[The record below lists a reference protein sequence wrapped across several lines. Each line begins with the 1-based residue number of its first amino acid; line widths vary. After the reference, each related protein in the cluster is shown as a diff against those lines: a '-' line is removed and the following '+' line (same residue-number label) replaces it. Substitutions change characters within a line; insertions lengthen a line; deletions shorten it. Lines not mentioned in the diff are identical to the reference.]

1 MTAAERN
8 RRKRRL
14 EAAGFKAL
22 PTGWVKAQFAERAT
36 AQVEAYSK
44 EVEAAAA
51 MDLPRG
57 RPPKQSQQLD

>member
-1 MTAAERN
+1 MPSKSQARTN
-8 RRKRRL
+8 KRKNT
-14 EAAGFKAL
+14 KAL
-22 PTGWVKAQFAERAT
+22 PTGWVKTQFAERAT

-57 RPPKQSQQLD
+57 RPKQS